1 MGRQKTLGNQRNT
14 EKGNK
19 AGGITLPDFKLY
31 HKSTEIKT
39 VWNWQKKN
47 RHTEQQMKKYFK
59 TKLAHIQLIKI

>member
-39 VWNWQKKN
+39 VWNWQKKKQTH
-47 RHTEQQMKKYFK
+47 RTIDE
-59 TKLAHIQLIKI
+59 KIFQN

>member
-1 MGRQKTLGNQRNT
+1 MLWYFPQELKTRYKICMGRQKTLGNQRNT

-47 RHTEQQMKKYFK
+47 RHTEQ
-59 TKLAHIQLIKI
+59 